1 MNIKQLTE
9 ELEKILEKENKI
21 IGEFELIAHGEN
33 AVKYYDKAVEYFK
46 NHGGMVKKGYVNL
59 PLAELGISDDD
70 AATLGYEF
78 K

>member
-9 ELEKILEKENKI
+9 ELEKFLEEENKI

-46 NHGGMVKKGYVNL
+46 NHGDKVKKGFINL
-59 PLAELGISDDD
+59 PLTELGIPDDD
-70 AATLGYEF
+70 TKTLGYEF